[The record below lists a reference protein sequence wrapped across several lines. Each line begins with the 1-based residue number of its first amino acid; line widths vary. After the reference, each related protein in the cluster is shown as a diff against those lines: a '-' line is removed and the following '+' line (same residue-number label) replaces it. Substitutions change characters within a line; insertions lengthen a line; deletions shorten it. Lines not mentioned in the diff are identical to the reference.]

1 MAPMS
6 SSGWSRR
13 ARRARQP
20 FGCPWDPPRPAERLV
35 RRATVDVDLERK
47 LVSER
52 MRVARQTD
60 IELCVAAQ
68 TAAAARREL
77 GSIAHLLLRL
87 RLACPARI
95 RGLWRWAI
103 ELASR
108 MAGEPLSDWRGAEV
122 IAAEGFSGRPDVAE
136 VGERSLV
143 ACVRLP
149 HGKRRSTGDAHTGGG
164 AVGEVTP

>member
-1 MAPMS
+1 MLHSQMAPMS

-20 FGCPWDPPRPAERLV
+20 FGCPWVPPRPAERLV
-35 RRATVDVDLERK
+35 RRATVDIDLERK

-77 GSIAHLLLRL
+77 GSIAHLLLRRRAYR
-87 RLACPARI
+87 RLGFVR
-95 RGLWRWAI
+95 
-103 ELASR
+103 
-108 MAGEPLSDWRGAEV
+108 LSDYARERLGVSARTV
-122 IAAEGFSGRPDVAE
+122 QAAAW
-136 VGERSLV
+136 L
-143 ACVRLP
+143 AKRL
-149 HGKRRSTGDAHTGGG
+149 D
-164 AVGEVTP
+164 

>member
-20 FGCPWDPPRPAERLV
+20 FGCPWVPPRPAERLV
-35 RRATVDVDLERK
+35 RRATVDIDLERK

-60 IELCVAAQ
+60 IAAQ

-77 GSIAHLLLRL
+77 GSIAHLLLRRRAYR
-87 RLACPARI
+87 RLGFVR
-95 RGLWRWAI
+95 
-103 ELASR
+103 
-108 MAGEPLSDWRGAEV
+108 LSDYAR
-122 IAAEGFSGRPDVAE
+122 
-136 VGERSLV
+136 
-143 ACVRLP
+143 
-149 HGKRRSTGDAHTGGG
+149 
-164 AVGEVTP
+164 